1 MSQQTGF
8 GDQRA
13 RFGSHVLPANRCIRP
28 TQSGTCACLVMKGPG
43 VRVPPSAS
51 QSPCILAGFGA
62 ARWIVI
68 GVDEADWAMRH
79 VGGGSLVRFGLDR
92 RRAWVRANGRPRSSG
107 SRGEASRIR
116 LLDLDQATR
125 LAPGSTGATGAASCA
140 ARVGS
145 IPSPLAVARRRLAS
159 SVCAELGRRR
169 CGPAGGGAS
178 ASVWCR
184 ASLRARSLPG
194 VNQRRLSILRLARLA
209 AVLALHGVLLRA
221 RRL

>member
-1 MSQQTGF
+1 MAAH
-8 GDQRA
+8 R
-13 RFGSHVLPANRCIRP
+13 RGSTPPAVTFRP
-28 TQSGTCACLVMKGPG
+28 SPGTCVAGLRAAVGPTWASSMVGNVGNEWAMEHPETAANAVRPERDKSASEQAKDEPAADIRNRRSSLVMKGPG

-116 LLDLDQATR
+116 LLDLGQATR
-125 LAPGSTGATGAASCA
+125 LAPGSTGPTGAASCA

-145 IPSPLAVARRRLAS
+145 IPSPLAVARRRPAS
-159 SVCAELGRRR
+159 SACA
-169 CGPAGGGAS
+169 
-178 ASVWCR
+178 
-184 ASLRARSLPG
+184 
-194 VNQRRLSILRLARLA
+194 
-209 AVLALHGVLLRA
+209 
-221 RRL
+221 